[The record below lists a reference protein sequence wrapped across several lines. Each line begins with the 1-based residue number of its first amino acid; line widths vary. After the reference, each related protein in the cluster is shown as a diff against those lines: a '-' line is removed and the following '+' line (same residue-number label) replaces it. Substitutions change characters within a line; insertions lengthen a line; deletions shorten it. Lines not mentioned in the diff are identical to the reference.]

1 MTTENR
7 GADACSDHGLGPDL
21 GRRRALWMLGAGL
34 AVTACGAAS
43 SDDDSSGS
51 SGDGTG
57 GSGTTDAGSSSG
69 GTSESGSSSSGEV
82 ADTGSTG
89 ACGSATAWATGGT
102 AAMTMKSCYPD
113 PFAAAPATCTLICST
128 TEGPCTTETTIERE
142 DVSEGYTGLPVRM
155 GLRFVDEDCNPVV
168 GASVQ
173 IWHTKLTGVYSGVTP
188 SGMMCY
194 GDEPD
199 AEDEMFFRGSQTTD
213 ADGVVY
219 FDTCFPGWYSGRAVH
234 VHFQAQ
240 IDDSSWIVSQL
251 LWDDAMVAEVFAAHA
266 EYQGFGQPDTTND
279 TDNVIGGED
288 DKSPYLFDV
297 QRMPDGAMLASK
309 TITIRSGGPGC
320 TAAGSGGGGPG
331 GPPGG

>member
-251 LWDDAMVAEVFAAHA
+251 LWDDAMVAEVFAAPPPRHHRRPA
-266 EYQGFGQPDTTND
+266 
-279 TDNVIGGED
+279 V
-288 DKSPYLFDV
+288 SPRRPREAPL
-297 QRMPDGAMLASK
+297 RPALLPRLRPRAAP
-309 TITIRSGGPGC
+309 RRAHPPGRRPLC
-320 TAAGSGGGGPG
+320 PRPRRRRHRRLGRAGRREGAGSQRR
-331 GPPGG
+331 

>member
-102 AAMTMKSCYPD
+102 AAMTMKS
-113 PFAAAPATCTLICST
+113 
-128 TEGPCTTETTIERE
+128 
-142 DVSEGYTGLPVRM
+142 
-155 GLRFVDEDCNPVV
+155 
-168 GASVQ
+168 
-173 IWHTKLTGVYSGVTP
+173 
-188 SGMMCY
+188 
-194 GDEPD
+194 
-199 AEDEMFFRGSQTTD
+199 
-213 ADGVVY
+213 
-219 FDTCFPGWYSGRAVH
+219 
-234 VHFQAQ
+234 
-240 IDDSSWIVSQL
+240 
-251 LWDDAMVAEVFAAHA
+251 
-266 EYQGFGQPDTTND
+266 
-279 TDNVIGGED
+279 
-288 DKSPYLFDV
+288 
-297 QRMPDGAMLASK
+297 
-309 TITIRSGGPGC
+309 
-320 TAAGSGGGGPG
+320 
-331 GPPGG
+331 